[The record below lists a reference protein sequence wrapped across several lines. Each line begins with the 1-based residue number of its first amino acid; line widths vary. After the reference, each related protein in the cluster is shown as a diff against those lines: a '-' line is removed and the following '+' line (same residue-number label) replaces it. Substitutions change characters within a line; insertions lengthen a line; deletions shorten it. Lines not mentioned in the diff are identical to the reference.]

1 MLHEHEFLI
10 AQGGIHRVD
19 GQDLRDGLNGLRHF
33 GFGKL
38 NAGCGVLRAFPQKGC
53 WITSFPPGS
62 GIKARVHSQRALQ
75 HGGAGARQ
83 ADNDQRVVDL
93 NLMDLREALE
103 IVLHD
108 ESVDEL
114 ANQSF
119 THHHQTR
126 SG

>member
-10 AQGGIHRVD
+10 AQGGVHRVD
-19 GQDLRDGLNGLRHF
+19 GQDLRNGLNGLRYF
-33 GFGKL
+33 GLGQF
-38 NAGCGVLRAFPQKGC
+38 NAGCSILRAFSKKRRRIAG
-53 WITSFPPGS
+53 FPPGS

-75 HGGAGARQ
+75 HGGAGAWQ
-83 ADNDQRVVDL
+83 ADDDQGVVDL
-93 NLMDLREALE
+93 NLMDFRKALE

-108 ESVDEL
+108 EAVDEL

-119 THHHQTR
+119 AHHEQTC